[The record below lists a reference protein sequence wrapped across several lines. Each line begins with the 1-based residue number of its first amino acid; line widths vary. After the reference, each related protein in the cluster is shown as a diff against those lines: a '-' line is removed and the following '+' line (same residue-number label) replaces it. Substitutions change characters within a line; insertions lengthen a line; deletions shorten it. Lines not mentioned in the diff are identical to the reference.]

1 LGGIRRGLRRIIRYL
16 VLKPAALIGW
26 LIGLV
31 IVVALIA
38 VVPMFAPSIPGL
50 ANLRGA
56 SAPVATENYMRGN
69 RDYNADLMWG
79 SLNNDAQSKLKDQ
92 GGSVQDLQ
100 KQMETAR
107 QHGIKLE
114 EVSYIGGKALP
125 DGTSMQ
131 FYLVGIR
138 QADTIPDP
146 NNPNNQVKNPNARS
160 DVDYQP
166 YMFTLDRDGKI
177 AKVQ

>member
-1 LGGIRRGLRRIIRYL
+1 VGGLRPALVATIRYF

-26 LIGLV
+26 LAGV
-31 IVVALIA
+31 AVVVALIVGA
-38 VVPMFAPSIPGL
+38 SVALPTVAPIIPGL
-50 ANLRGA
+50 SSLR
-56 SAPVATENYMRGN
+56 SQTAPPSTEEYLRGN
-69 RDYNADLMWG
+69 RDYNANLVWS
-79 SLNNDAQSKLKDQ
+79 SLNPDAQSRLKDQ
-92 GGSVQDLQ
+92 GGSIEDLQ
-100 KQMETAR
+100 QQMDSAK
-107 QHGIKLE
+107 QHGVKLE
-114 EVSYIGGKALP
+114 EMAYIGGKSLP

-138 QADTIPDP
+138 QQP
-146 NNPNNQVKNPNARS
+146 RS